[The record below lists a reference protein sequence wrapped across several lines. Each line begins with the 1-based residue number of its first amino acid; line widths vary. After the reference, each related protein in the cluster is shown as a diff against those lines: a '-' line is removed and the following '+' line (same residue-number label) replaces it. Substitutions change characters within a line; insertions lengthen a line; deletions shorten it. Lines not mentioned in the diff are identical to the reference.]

1 MIGVFSVAVNSARYF
16 SGPGYASETQKAHI
30 FRARDNLAT
39 KMTDAIPEDLR
50 NVLGPNEEIQLY
62 VEQKMYHPTLYVD
75 SVAITNQRIILRHPH
90 ALGLKKD
97 YTDFGYQDIANV
109 VLERGVLRSTVK
121 CMLRFGGEPLTLTDL
136 PDSEAEK
143 AYGIIR
149 ENLARSQAPSPS
161 IHPDK

>member
-1 MIGVFSVAVNSARYF
+1 MTEDV
-16 SGPGYASETQKAHI
+16 PG
-30 FRARDNLAT
+30 
-39 KMTDAIPEDLR
+39 DLT
-50 NVLGPNEEIQLY
+50 NILGPNEQIQLY
-62 VEQKMYHPTLYVD
+62 VEQWMYHPTLYVD
-75 SVAITNQRIILRHPH
+75 SVAITTQRIILRHPH
-90 ALGLKKD
+90 ALGLKKE

-149 ENLARSQAPSPS
+149 ENLAKSQAPSTS